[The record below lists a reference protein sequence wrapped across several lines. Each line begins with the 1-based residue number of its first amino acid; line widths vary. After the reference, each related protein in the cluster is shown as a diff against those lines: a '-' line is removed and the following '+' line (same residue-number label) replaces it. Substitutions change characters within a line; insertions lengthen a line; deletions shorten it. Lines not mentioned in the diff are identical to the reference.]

1 MPAVKK
7 IITEQRSDVLTEN
20 VKDYQNDP
28 FVLKKVARAKEV
40 LNRPGM
46 QEQLK
51 KIDEKYNE
59 RPD

>member
-40 LNRPGM
+40 LSRPGM

-51 KIDEKYNE
+51 KIAEKIQ
-59 RPD
+59 RKA

>member
-1 MPAVKK
+1 MPSVKK
-7 IITEQRSDVLTEN
+7 IIAEQRGDVLTEN

-51 KIDEKYNE
+51 KIDEKIQ
-59 RPD
+59 RKA